1 MFHSVIAEEEG
12 LFTFEDVAKN
22 VLVKMVRRHPHVF
35 WCQRTHCLLN
45 IEDTRR
51 KMNTIIKEYLI
62 RYLIYIVIGMTLY
75 LLYYITHRGMMFI
88 PSYALLVATTY
99 FADYLFQDWLHKR
112 FGKAAFFITV
122 IVLVVGYI
130 IGVKITEAISD
141 AVEGWGGM
149 TALIIFFMILFV
161 YVSGY
166 LAYEAE
172 VMIRKFFT
180 PR

>member
-1 MFHSVIAEEEG
+1 MPSSG
-12 LFTFEDVAKN
+12 RK
-22 VLVKMVRRHPHVF
+22 
-35 WCQRTHCLLN
+35 N
-45 IEDTRR
+45 IEDARR

-141 AVEGWGGM
+141 AVEGWGGI
-149 TALIIFFMILFV
+149 TVLIIFFMLLFV